1 MNLNLENHNLTLQG
15 ITGIIFGI
23 ISIIFSWLLKLAL
36 NNYAS
41 GFGMIANLPI
51 SFFQLFL
58 VIISLLFILI
68 SYLIIVIIN
77 KKRRKKS
84 GLINWAKN
92 AKYIR
97 KIFLIFLCL
106 GGIITIL
113 LVNLGYIKLIIPASL
128 ILYGVSTIIVKKY
141 TIGNSLLLGIL
152 FILNG
157 LLAMVFSKQLFMLW
171 TLAFGAYHIIYGLMA
186 YFKNLEN

>member
-1 MNLNLENHNLTLQG
+1 MASPSLRVNSVPHSGHLCIYWVGSESAGLFVKSTA
-15 ITGIIFGI
+15 IILGI
-23 ISIIFSWLLKLAL
+23 ISF
-36 NNYAS
+36 
-41 GFGMIANLPI
+41 
-51 SFFQLFL
+51 
-58 VIISLLFILI
+58 LFILI
-68 SYLIIVIIN
+68 SYFTIVLIN

-141 TIGNSLLLGIL
+141 TIGNSPLLGIL

-157 LLAMVFSKQLFMLW
+157 LLAMVFPKQLFMIW
-171 TLAFGAYHIIYGLMA
+171 TLAFGGYHIIYGSLA